1 MVHCSAASE
10 TALNIIARGFKV
22 DCWKD
27 AMVFSQ
33 VLPDDYLKKAVA
45 IKTQLKKIALKALN
59 PLDIAVTR
67 LEGSTREICRTLK
80 RASRDSFKRST
91 RSI

>member
-1 MVHCSAASE
+1 MAHCSSASE
-10 TALNIIARGFKV
+10 TALSIIARGFKV

-59 PLDIAVTR
+59 PPDMAVTR
-67 LEGSTREICRTLK
+67 LEGSTRETYRTLK
-80 RASRDSFKRST
+80 RASRDYLKKST